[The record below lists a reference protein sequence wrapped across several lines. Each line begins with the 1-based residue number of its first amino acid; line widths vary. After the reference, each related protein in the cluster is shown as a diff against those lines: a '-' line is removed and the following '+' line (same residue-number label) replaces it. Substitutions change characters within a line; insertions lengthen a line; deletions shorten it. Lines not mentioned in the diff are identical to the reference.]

1 MTVGIDI
8 TSIPRF
14 RDVMARYPA
23 AEQRFFTDAERLH
36 CRSHPDPVIHF
47 AGTFAA
53 KEAVVKA
60 LGLGPV
66 RAWARRI
73 EITRDDTGAP
83 GARILGRDF
92 EHAITLSISHDGDAA
107 VAVAIRTPALG
118 GGVGTTRTASF
129 VRNKRAALS
138 GSSASPKGAG
148 VGTNHDLRRFLGP
161 HKPPGDPSNAPGLT
175 ALSDCTRG
183 SDFP

>member
-14 RDVMARYPA
+14 RNVMARYPA

-73 EITRDDTGAP
+73 EITRDDSGAP
-83 GARILGRDF
+83 RAHILGHEF

-107 VAVAIRTPALG
+107 VAVAIRTPALR
-118 GGVGTTRTASF
+118 VGATRKASF
-129 VRNKRAALS
+129 VRKKRAALS
-138 GSSASPKGAG
+138 GSSASPTGAG

-161 HKPPGDPSNAPGLT
+161 HKPPGDRSTAPGLT